1 MKTFCRRG
9 LAPLLP
15 ALLLTLAACQR
26 PEEVPRPADLIPKER
41 MVPLLADLQQLEA
54 QVENSRLSTDSAKAL
69 FLAEQKKLFW
79 QRQVQ
84 DSTLQRSY
92 RYYGSHGKDLP
103 EIYQAV
109 IDTLKE
115 RQKKFGPL
123 PVGPPPV
130 PHG

>member
-1 MKTFCRRG
+1 MKLSRSRG

-26 PEEVPRPADLIPKER
+26 PEEVPQPADLLPKER
-41 MVPLLADLQQLEA
+41 MVSLLADVHQLEA
-54 QVENSRLSTDSAKAL
+54 QVENSRLATDSARAL
-69 FLAEQKKLFW
+69 FLAEQKKLLW
-79 QRQVQ
+79 QRQVT
-84 DSTLQRSY
+84 DSTLQHSY

-115 RQKKFGPL
+115 RQQKFAPL
-123 PVGPPPV
+123 SAGPPTV